1 MKREYNIYHDN
12 NNIYPL
18 ADELVECFSEY
29 LEGKGIMFVNED
41 TDEYQIKNK
50 SAIYGEDFRNLQEMV
65 QIVLDKHI
73 KGD

>member
-1 MKREYNIYHDN
+1 MKKKYNVYHDN
-12 NNIYPL
+12 DKKYPL

-50 SAIYGEDFRNLQEMV
+50 RAIYGEDFRNLQEMV

-73 KGD
+73 K

>member
-1 MKREYNIYHDN
+1 MNEKKYNVYHDN
-12 NNIYPL
+12 DNIYPL

-50 SAIYGEDFRNLQEMV
+50 RAIYGEDFRNLQEMV

-73 KGD
+73 

>member
-1 MKREYNIYHDN
+1 MNEKKYNVYDDA

-18 ADELVECFSEY
+18 ADELAECFSEY

-50 SAIYGEDFRNLQEMV
+50 GAIYGEDFRNLQEMV

-73 KGD
+73 K

>member
-1 MKREYNIYHDN
+1 MKREYNVYHDD

-18 ADELVECFSEY
+18 ADALVECFSEY
-29 LEGKGIMFVNED
+29 LEGKGTMFVNED

-50 SAIYGEDFRNLQEMV
+50 RAIYGEDFRNLQEMV

-73 KGD
+73 K

>member
-1 MKREYNIYHDN
+1 MEREYNVYHDDD
-12 NNIYPL
+12 NIYPL

-50 SAIYGEDFRNLQEMV
+50 DAIYGEDFRNLQEMV

-73 KGD
+73 KY